1 MRVSIW
7 PEFHL
12 SRLVPLAIAV
22 IAFNACSPLDAGQSR
37 AFADPKD
44 GFKGSPE
51 TYVDDFEAYTQRLGF
66 GEVTGSVI
74 LDERFPC
81 PDKTKCGG
89 QDSVHL
95 RVVPS
100 NYAPTVQWDQ
110 ALGTGNGHIVAKII
124 NTDTVAYDPLKL
136 AKSDIAYLWV
146 GGMNGVPK
154 GAAIYR
160 VRGGKLTRLYKFS
173 SLKFCKGTN
182 GGLPA
187 VHSNRPPK
195 CTDTD
200 PKPLS
205 AAQQASIFP
214 VGALL
219 DGLMRALNGK
229 QALTG
234 GLWISC
240 SVGCCEAIYGS

>member
-1 MRVSIW
+1 MRLSTGLHS
-7 PEFHL
+7 EL
-12 SRLVPLAIAV
+12 SRMLVLAISV
-22 IAFNACSPLDAGQSR
+22 MAFNACRPLDAGQPT

-51 TYVDDFEAYTQRLGF
+51 ALTEDFEAYTQRLGF
-66 GEVTGSVI
+66 GEVPGSGI

-81 PDKTKCGG
+81 PDRTKCGG
-89 QDSVHL
+89 QDSVEL

-100 NYAPTVQWDQ
+100 NYAPSVHWDQ
-110 ALGTGNGHIVAKII
+110 ALGTGNGHIVAKLI
-124 NTDTVAYDPLKL
+124 NMDTVAYDPLKL

-146 GGMNGVPK
+146 GSMNGVPR
-154 GAAIYR
+154 GAALYR
-160 VRGGKLTRLYKFS
+160 IRGGKLIRLYKFS

-195 CTDTD
+195 CTDSD

-205 AAQQASIFP
+205 AAQASIFP
-214 VGALL
+214 VGAVL
-219 DGLMRALNGK
+219 DGLMHVMNRK